1 MNKQTKKPKSKK
13 QGLITSIR
21 AHAAAFAMV
30 GVVAAAGLLNSSAQ
44 AQLIVTP
51 TVISNSSAF
60 GPRVAQHIVDG
71 SGLTVGPS
79 GILGAADSTHG
90 NDVNASMW
98 YSDPFLTPP
107 DTTPFVVLDLGAAYD
122 LQTARLWQ
130 FNQEPYGFTVYGA
143 AEVEISVSSDNT
155 NYTSLGSVFPT
166 RAGGTNGEPAQDFS
180 TPTNGVRYV
189 KLQIWISFGGA
200 QATGL
205 SEVRFVVNSN
215 TAPPVITGQPQNLN
229 ATNGGTA
236 TFTVATVGP
245 TPITYHWRLNGTNL
259 TDGVNISGSTTSNLV
274 LSAVSLASEGGYDVV
289 LANANGP
296 VKSVV
301 AQLVMGSPIITQQP
315 LNVVKAV
322 GMTASFTVAATDFAG
337 SPAVT
342 FQWSKNGTNLVD
354 GGNISGV
361 TTTNLAISNLH
372 TSDNGGYRVL
382 VTDSIGKTRLS
393 ANRTLIVA
401 PYPTVGLGL
410 ITQPIL
416 APTVVSNS
424 SQFGPRTV
432 QHIVD
437 GSGLSVGPSG
447 VLGAADSTHGNDVD
461 AQMWYSDPFLTPPD
475 TTPYV
480 VLDLGGVYDLQ
491 TTRIWQYNQSPYG
504 FTVYG
509 AAEVEIS
516 VSSDNNT
523 YNSLGSVFPTRA
535 GGTNGEPAQD
545 FSTPTNG
552 VRYVKLQIWISF
564 GGAQATGLSEV
575 RFVAAGSRANV
586 TLSNGVLGLHY
597 QIQYSTSLSPANWQ
611 VLQDIP
617 VLNSN
622 PLSVTDGTQVS
633 TQAARYYRTV
643 LVLP

>member
-1 MNKQTKKPKSKK
+1 MKTRTFKPSA
-13 QGLITSIR
+13 LSR
-21 AHAAAFAMV
+21 LALFAV
-30 GVVAAAGLLNSSAQ
+30 LAAAGMFTNLASS
-44 AQLIVTP
+44 QLIVTP

-90 NDVNASMW
+90 NDVNAAMW

-107 DTTPFVVLDLGAAYD
+107 DTTPWVVLDFGAAYD
-122 LQTARLWQ
+122 LETTRIWQ

-180 TPTNGVRYV
+180 TPNTGVRYV
-189 KLQIWISFGGA
+189 KLQIWTSFGGA

-205 SEVRFVVNSN
+205 SEVRFVVASN
-215 TAPPVITGQPQNLN
+215 TAPPVITGQPQNQTLAPGAN
-229 ATNGGTA
+229 ASFAVTA
-236 TFTVATVGP
+236 VGP
-245 TPITYHWRLNGTNL
+245 TPLTYQWRMAGTNL
-259 TDGVNISGSTTSNLV
+259 TNGGNISGVTTSNLV
-274 LSAVSLASEGGYDVV
+274 VSTVDLTSEGQYDVV
-289 LANANGP
+289 IGNANGL
-296 VKSVV
+296 VTSTK
-301 AQLVMGSPIITQQP
+301 AQLVLGSPIITQQP
-315 LNVVKAV
+315 LNVTKAV

-337 SPAVT
+337 SAAT
-342 FQWSKNGTNLVD
+342 LTYQWRKNGTNLVD
-354 GGNISGV
+354 GGNIAGA
-361 TTTNLAISNLH
+361 TTTNLIITGLK
-372 TSDNGGYRVL
+372 TDDNGTYRVL
-382 VTDSIGKTRLS
+382 VTDSIGKTTLS

-401 PYPTVGLGL
+401 PYPSVSLSF
-410 ITQPIL
+410 INQPIL
-416 APTVVSNS
+416 APTVATNS
-424 SQFGPRTV
+424 SQFGPRTA

-437 GSGLSVGPSG
+437 GSGLTVGASG
-447 VLGAADSTHGNDVD
+447 ILGAADTTHGNDVD
-461 AQMWYSDPFLTPPD
+461 ASMWYSDPFLTPPD
-475 TTPYV
+475 TTPWV
-480 VLDLGGVYDLQ
+480 ILDLGSVYDLQ
-491 TTRIWQYNQSPYG
+491 TTRLWQYNQSPYG

-516 VSSDNNT
+516 VSSDNVT
-523 YNSLGSVFPTRA
+523 YNSLGSVFPARA

-552 VRYVKLQIWISF
+552 VRFVKLQIWTSF

-575 RFVAAGSRANV
+575 RFVAAGSRINAI
-586 TLSNGVLGLHY
+586 LGNGVLGLHY
-597 QIQYSTSLSPANWQ
+597 QLQYNATLNPATWQ

-617 VLNSN
+617 TLNSN
-622 PLSVTDGTQVS
+622 PLSVTDGTQAS
-633 TQAARYYRTV
+633 TQTARFYRAV

>member
-1 MNKQTKKPKSKK
+1 MKVKTRTPK
-13 QGLITSIR
+13 LIASLR
-21 AHAAAFAMV
+21 AHAAAFAMM
-30 GVVAAAGLLNSSAQ
+30 GAVAAACLLNTTAQ

-90 NDVNASMW
+90 NDVDASMW

-107 DTTPFVVLDLGAAYD
+107 DTTPFVVLDFGAPYD
-122 LQTARLWQ
+122 VQTTRLWQ
-130 FNQEPYGFTVYGA
+130 FNQSPYGFTVYGA

-155 NYTSLGSVFPT
+155 NYTSMGSVFPA

-189 KLQIWISFGGA
+189 KLQIWTSFGGA

-205 SEVRFVVNSN
+205 SEVRFVVASN
-215 TAPPVITGQPQNLN
+215 TAPPVITGQPQNQTL
-229 ATNGGTA
+229 APGQTASFTA
-236 TFTVATVGP
+236 TAIGP
-245 TPITYHWRLNGTNL
+245 TPFTYQWRMAGTNL
-259 TDGVNISGSTTSNLV
+259 TDGGNLSGVTSSNLV
-274 LSAVSLASEGGYDVV
+274 VSSVNLASEGDYDVV
-289 LANANGP
+289 IGNANGAITST
-296 VKSVV
+296 K
-301 AQLVMGSPIITQQP
+301 ALLVIGSPIITQQP
-315 LNVVKAV
+315 QNVTKAV
-322 GMTASFTVAATDFAG
+322 GMTASFTVAATDFGGDA
-337 SPAVT
+337 ATVT
-342 FQWSKNGTNLVD
+342 YQWRKDGTNLVD

-361 TTTNLAISNLH
+361 TTTNLVITGL
-372 TSDNGGYRVL
+372 TTGDNGGYRVL
-382 VTDSIGKTRLS
+382 VTDSIGKTTLS

-401 PYPTVGLGL
+401 PYPSVSQSF

-416 APTVVSNS
+416 APTVVTNS
-424 SQFGPRTV
+424 SQFGPRTA

-437 GSGLSVGPSG
+437 GSGLTVGSSG
-447 VLGAADSTHGNDVD
+447 ILGAADTTHGNDVD
-461 AQMWYSDPFLTPPD
+461 SSMWYSDPFLTPPD

-480 VLDLGGVYDLQ
+480 DLDLGALYDLQ

-516 VSSDNNT
+516 VSSDNLT
-523 YNSLGSVFPTRA
+523 YNSLGSVFPARA

-552 VRYVKLQIWISF
+552 VRYVKLQIWTSF

-575 RFVAAGSRANV
+575 RFVAAGSRVNV
-586 TLSNGVLGLHY
+586 ILSNGVLGLHY
-597 QIQYSTSLSPANWQ
+597 RLEYNTSLDPATWQ

-617 VLNSN
+617 TLNNN
-622 PLSVTDGTQVS
+622 PLSVTDGAKVAA
-633 TQAARYYRTV
+633 QAARFYRAV